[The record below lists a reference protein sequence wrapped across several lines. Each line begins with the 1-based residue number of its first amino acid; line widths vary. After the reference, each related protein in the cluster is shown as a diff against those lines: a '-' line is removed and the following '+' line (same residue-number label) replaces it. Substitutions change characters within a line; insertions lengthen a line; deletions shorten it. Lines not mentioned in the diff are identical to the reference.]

1 MGRHVER
8 RLMGGG
14 GIAGHP
20 DTGQRAALHA
30 QVEDLL
36 AERDELA
43 IGLPVGFYTGWFDSS
58 SGEFHFDYI
67 SGRAAELLGV
77 EPQDLMRD
85 WRTIFANVDPE
96 HIEALEYEA
105 TAVTEPGDEVDW
117 TGRVVHGGRELWLH
131 VSARESEQR
140 PGRWLGVVA
149 DVTERT
155 HLQIELTRLAMTD
168 PLTDLGNRRLFEE
181 RGTLLMDGWRR
192 AGGWIALALIDI
204 DHFKTVNDR
213 QGHAA
218 GDRALTDIGGI
229 LRRWGRRS
237 DVLAR
242 MGGDE
247 FAVLMP
253 GTDASEAMAAMAR
266 IRGSMQDLKRTAA
279 HLQSLSL
286 SVGIAAVDA
295 SAEPVET
302 DLEALLHRADRAL
315 YRAKEAGRDRVVVF
329 AR

>member
-1 MGRHVER
+1 MTS
-8 RLMGGG
+8 GGVAAG
-14 GIAGHP
+14 GPGDHEDLA
-20 DTGQRAALHA
+20 T
-30 QVEDLL
+30 QVADLL

-43 IGLPVGFYTGWFDSS
+43 IGLPVGFYTGWFDS
-58 SGEFHFDYI
+58 GTAEFHFDYI

-85 WRTIFANVDPE
+85 WRTMLANVDPE

-117 TGRVVHGGRELWLH
+117 TGRVVHGGQELWLH
-131 VSARESEQR
+131 VSARESTQR
-140 PGRWLGVVA
+140 PGRWLGVVE

-155 HLQIELTRLAMTD
+155 YLQIGLTRLAMTD

-192 AGGWIALALIDI
+192 AGGWIALAVIDI
-204 DHFKTVNDR
+204 DHVKTVNDR
-213 QGHAA
+213 LGHAA
-218 GDRALTDIGGI
+218 GDRALSDIGGI

-253 GTDASEAMAAMAR
+253 GTDAAEA
-266 IRGSMQDLKRTAA
+266 TAA
-279 HLQSLSL
+279 LSRIQATLQDRREHAEHLEPLSL

-295 SAEPVET
+295 DEEPSDIMLD
-302 DLEALLHRADRAL
+302 DLMRRADVAL
-315 YRAKEAGRDRVVVF
+315 QQAKAAGRAHIVVF
-329 AR
+329 AH

>member
-1 MGRHVER
+1 MTPGTQGEASD
-8 RLMGGG
+8 L
-14 GIAGHP
+14 A
-20 DTGQRAALHA
+20 A
-30 QVEDLL
+30 QVADLL

-43 IGLPVGFYTGWFDSS
+43 IGLPVGFYTGWFDEQTA
-58 SGEFHFDYI
+58 EFHFDYV

-77 EPQDLMRD
+77 DTQDLLRD
-85 WRTIFANVDPE
+85 WRTMSANVDPE
-96 HIEALEYEA
+96 HLAALEYEA
-105 TAVTEPGDEVDW
+105 VAVTEPGDEVDW

-131 VSARESEQR
+131 ISARESAQR

-181 RGTLLMDGWRR
+181 RGTLLVDGWRR
-192 AGGWIALALIDI
+192 SGGWIALALIDV
-204 DHFKTVNDR
+204 DEFKTVNDQ

-247 FAVLMP
+247 FAILMP
-253 GTDASEAMAAMAR
+253 ATDAAEA
-266 IRGSMQDLKRTAA
+266 TAA
-279 HLQSLSL
+279 LSRIQATMQERRQHSSYLGPLSL
-286 SVGIAAVDA
+286 SVGIAAMA
-295 SAEPVET
+295 AEDET
-302 DLEALLHRADRAL
+302 SEVTLDELMRRADEAL
-315 YRAKEAGRDRVVVF
+315 YRAKAAGRAHIVVF
-329 AR
+329 GN